1 MGWYIG
7 LAERLSSHSFPAVAP
22 KRRKSLAHL
31 ARGCKSQV
39 HFNLETTMTKDTKF
53 EDMGLA
59 KTVKPPADPDIKNG
73 NSNSLKAAMKA
84 LEKMK

>member
-1 MGWYIG
+1 LRAKIN
-7 LAERLSSHSFPAVAP
+7 LAGREGKVLCLPGI
-22 KRRKSLAHL
+22 RRTLMAKS
-31 ARGCKSQV
+31 
-39 HFNLETTMTKDTKF
+39 EKF

-59 KTVKPPADPDIKNG
+59 KTTKPPADPDIKNG